1 MIKSIL
7 ILRYQSMTNF
17 FRELGIIMSI
27 LVVSLVVGSVVLFTR
42 LPENIMPLL
51 LATTLIG
58 IHFTRGDVSLL
69 RVLFGNHYRK
79 AFLVDY
85 YGIALIFIVETLLL
99 GHFKD
104 CIGCCLIPFLAA
116 FIPSIHLEW
125 RIPTNPFFSKGSI
138 LYQSSFRILIFLYPF
153 FLLASLMG
161 AVYNNANIIYVCV
174 LLLVFLL
181 GCLVSQTVQPT
192 YLFHYDSISRLIGL
206 NARFTFINSFIL
218 LVPFVILSL
227 IEGQDWASVLTCLKL
242 LVGADLFLLQVYFLR
257 FMLNNISILQ
267 AFLIFFFFAI
277 YGMTMIYGYM
287 IAVQIAIAAIMV
299 YQLINHLNGILKF

>member
-27 LVVSLVVGSVVLFTR
+27 LVILLVVGSIVLFTR
-42 LPENIMPLL
+42 FPENIMPLI
-51 LATTLIG
+51 LAAILIG

-69 RVLFGNHYRK
+69 RVLFGNHHRK
-79 AFLVDY
+79 VFLVDY

-104 CIGCCLIPFLAA
+104 CISCCLLPFIMA

-125 RIPTNPFFSKGSI
+125 KIPTNPFFSKGSI
-138 LYQSSFRILIFLYPF
+138 FYQSSFRILIFLYPF

-161 AVYNNANIIYVCV
+161 TVYHNANIIYVCM

-181 GCLVSQTVQPT
+181 GCLTFQSVRPT
-192 YLFHYDSISRLIGL
+192 YLFHYDSISWLIKL
-206 NARFTFINSFIL
+206 NVRFTFINSLIL
-218 LVPFVILSL
+218 LAPFVILGL
-227 IEGQDWASVLTCLKL
+227 AEGQDRVSVLTCLKL
-242 LVGADLFLLQVYFLR
+242 LIGADLFLLQVYFLR

-267 AFLIFFFFAI
+267 SFLIFFFFAI
-277 YGMTMIYGYM
+277 YGMTMVYGYM
-287 IAVQIAIAAIMV
+287 IAVQIAIVAIMV
-299 YQLINHLNGILKF
+299 YHLINRLNGVLKF